1 MREEVSAVAESHKIL
16 GISQDA
22 GETEIRKAYR
32 ELARRWHPDR
42 FQDGPERMWAEQ
54 KMIEI
59 NNAYHDAL
67 KGATGAASS
76 VDGITPERE
85 QLADAKRLME
95 LGQLSAARQA
105 LLRIATRSAEW
116 NYLFGAVLLKLG
128 EYEKAVLY
136 FGIASRQRPQ
146 NPQYKTAYQSAEII
160 RTKNKIKPIV
170 DKLKHPFAARR
181 G

>member
-1 MREEVSAVAESHKIL
+1 MANAFEVL
-16 GISQDA
+16 GVPETS
-22 GETEIRKAYR
+22 GELEIRKAYR

-42 FQDGPERMWAEQ
+42 FMDGPERMWAEQ
-54 KMIEI
+54 KMTEI
-59 NNAYHDAL
+59 NNAYHAAL
-67 KGATGAASS
+67 QQASGAASS
-76 VDGITPERE
+76 VNGLTPEGE
-85 QLADAKRLME
+85 QLADAKRLIE

-146 NPQYKTAYQSAEII
+146 NPQYRTAFQSAEAI
-160 RTKNKIKPIV
+160 RNQRRIKPI
-170 DKLKHPFAARR
+170 LNRLMHPFT
-181 G
+181 GKKN

>member
-1 MREEVSAVAESHKIL
+1 MATAFEVLGVSAN
-16 GISQDA
+16 A
-22 GETEIRKAYR
+22 GEAEIRKTYR

-42 FQDGPERMWAEQ
+42 FMEGPERMWAEQ
-54 KMIEI
+54 KMTSI

-67 KGATGAASS
+67 KYASGASS
-76 VDGITPERE
+76 SVNGLTPEGE

-105 LLRIATRSAEW
+105 LLRVATRSAEW

-146 NPQYKTAYQSAEII
+146 NSQYRTAYQSAEAI
-160 RTKNKIKPIV
+160 RNQRKMKPII
-170 DKLKHPFAARR
+170 DRLMHPFAGKRN
-181 G
+181 

>member
-1 MREEVSAVAESHKIL
+1 MANAFEVLGVAPGAE
-16 GISQDA
+16 A
-22 GETEIRKAYR
+22 AEIRKAYHN
-32 ELARRWHPDR
+32 LARRWHPDR
-42 FQDGPERMWAEQ
+42 FQEGPERMWAEQ

-67 KGATGAASS
+67 KGMGTSGASSS

-146 NPQYKTAYQSAEII
+146 NAQYKTAYQSAELM
-160 RTKNKIKPIV
+160 RTKQKIKPIV
-170 DKLKHPFAARR
+170 DKIVHSFSLKRN
-181 G
+181 